1 MLKRLVLICL
11 SSLVLTPAMA
21 ADGVLIAAG
30 AGYRKPVLELLQ
42 TFSQSTGIKAEASF
56 GNMKQVE
63 IQARQNPEINLLIG
77 DKAFLEPMDLASRY
91 ALLGQGRLVLVASK
105 AHPLSALTDLTQPQF
120 KRIAVPDRSKAVYGK
135 AAFACLERS
144 GLLPAVQDRLLEVAT
159 VPQVSAY
166 LITGDVDA
174 GFVNKTEAMALKD
187 KAGASV
193 EVAQDCYAPIDLSL
207 AVIKGRDANAATQ
220 AFIDFIATPQARQVM
235 ERHGL

>member
-77 DKAFLEPMDLASRY
+77 DKAFLEPMELASRY

-105 AHPLSALTDLTQPQF
+105 AHPLGALTDLTQQQF

-144 GLLPAVQDRLLEVAT
+144 GLLPAVQARLLEVAT